1 MREGPIMRVTVSG
14 SCDGCQYHSS
24 EKYVCQSDWGY
35 DHYCAHPVIVQVQ
48 PSAHFPRVHLSGGSD
63 QPLRLAL
70 GESAKTPRWCP
81 FVDFSAWERIEQSV
95 PQLTPPRMRSKQ
107 PTSPALPAMSC
118 STSTE
123 PAGTAR
129 DQVAHEP
136 AVLGQDYRGGDGG
149 NRPEGR

>member
-95 PQLTPPRMRSKQ
+95 PQLTPPRIDR
-107 PTSPALPAMSC
+107 LP
-118 STSTE
+118 
-123 PAGTAR
+123 
-129 DQVAHEP
+129 
-136 AVLGQDYRGGDGG
+136 GGDAIEAADLTCPTCDELLNLDGTC
-149 NRPEGR
+149 RYCP